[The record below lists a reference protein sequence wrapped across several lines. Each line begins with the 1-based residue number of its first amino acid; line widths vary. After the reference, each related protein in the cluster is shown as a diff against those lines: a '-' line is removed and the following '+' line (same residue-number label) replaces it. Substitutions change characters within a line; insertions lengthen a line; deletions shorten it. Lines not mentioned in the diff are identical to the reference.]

1 MGLSYHTGMTHRGDK
16 RGTLIG
22 GLIVTGIGVFF
33 LLDNFDVIP
42 NMGKMWPIFP
52 IIVGVALIV
61 GSFRKRGP

>member
-1 MGLSYHTGMTHRGDK
+1 MTHRGDR
-16 RGTLIG
+16 RGALIG

-61 GSFRKRGP
+61 GSFRKAGP